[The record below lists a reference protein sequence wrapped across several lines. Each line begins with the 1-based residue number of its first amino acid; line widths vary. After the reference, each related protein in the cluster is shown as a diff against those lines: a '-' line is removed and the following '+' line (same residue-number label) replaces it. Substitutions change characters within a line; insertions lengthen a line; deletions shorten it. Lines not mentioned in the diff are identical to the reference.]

1 MSRDERGAA
10 SLLVVSCVA
19 VLLLIGS
26 ALGVVAAMVRAH
38 RAAQSAA
45 DLASLAGAAA
55 HQRGEDACAA
65 TGQVAPANGAALAAC
80 TVVGDDVLVTVT
92 VPGPHW
98 LGQTADLSAQAR
110 AGPG

>member
-1 MSRDERGAA
+1 MTRGERGAA

-19 VLLLIGS
+19 LLLLIGC

-38 RAAQSAA
+38 RTAESAA
-45 DLASLAGAAA
+45 DLAALAGAAA
-55 HQRGEDACAA
+55 HQRGEAACA
-65 TGQVAPANGAALAAC
+65 VAGTVADANGAAVDTC
-80 TVVGDDVLVTVT
+80 TADGADVWVSVT